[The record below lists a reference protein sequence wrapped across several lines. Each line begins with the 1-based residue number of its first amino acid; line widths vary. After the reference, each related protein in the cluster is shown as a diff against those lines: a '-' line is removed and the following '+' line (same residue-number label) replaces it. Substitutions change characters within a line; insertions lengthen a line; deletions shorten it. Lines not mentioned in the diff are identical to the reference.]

1 MTVDVVDLRDFYGR
15 PLGSV
20 ARRILR
26 VRLRLRWPDVAG
38 QRVLGFGYATPYLG
52 LFREEAERVLA
63 FMPAGQGVI
72 PWPADKPPVTALV
85 EDDMWPLPDAA
96 VDRILLVHGLEA
108 AASAAD
114 LLREC
119 WRCLAPGGRLLAV
132 VPNRRGPW
140 ARIDTTPFGHGS
152 PFSRLQLAQLLR
164 ESSFAPID
172 WQEALLFPPFN
183 ARLVL
188 RSAMAIER
196 VGHVLWA
203 PFAGALVVEATKEV
217 RLLVRSPRR
226 RAQRLVLKPA
236 PLPVGTPAPAP
247 PG

>member
-20 ARRILR
+20 VRRILR
-26 VRLRLRWPDVAG
+26 TRLRLRWPDASG

-72 PWPADKPPVTALV
+72 PWPADKPPATALV
-85 EDDMWPLPDAA
+85 EEDMWPLPDAA
-96 VDRILLVHGLEA
+96 VDRILLVHGLEGA
-108 AASAAD
+108 SSAAD

-119 WRCLAPGGRLLAV
+119 WRCLAPGGRLLAI

-152 PFSRLQLAQLLR
+152 PFSRLQLNQLLR
-164 ESSFAPID
+164 ESSFAPMA
-172 WQEALLFPPFN
+172 WEEALMFPPFN

-188 RSAMAIER
+188 RSASAIER
-196 VGHVLWA
+196 AGRVLWA
-203 PFAGALVVEATKEV
+203 PFAGALMVEATKEV
-217 RLLVRSPRR
+217 RLLVASRRR
-226 RAQRLVLKPA
+226 RAQRMVLKPA
-236 PLPVGTPAPAP
+236 PLPAGTPAPAP